1 MKSLLKYISLLAIS
15 GLCFWSCE
23 RDDICPAS
31 TPTTPF
37 LIVEFFDNTEPEENL
52 NVQSLGYRIEGSEDI
67 IVIGT
72 TDSIALPL
80 DTNQNITRIQLI
92 SNAENSNFTNVD
104 TVEFIYQVD
113 EVYVNRA
120 CGFKATFSNLSATRE
135 IETPSTDNWIRSISV
150 EQINVENEQN
160 THVFIFH

>member
-1 MKSLLKYISLLAIS
+1 MKKRLAYIAFIIVLSL
-15 GLCFWSCE
+15 GFWSCE

-52 NVQSLGYRIEGSEDI
+52 NVQSLGYRVEGAEDI
-67 IVIGT
+67 ILLGT

-92 SNAENSNFTNVD
+92 SNAENENFTNID

-113 EVYVNRA
+113 EIYVNRA
-120 CGFKATFSNLSATRE
+120 CGFKAAFSNFSAIRE
-135 IETPSTDNWIRSISV
+135 IENPSTDNWIRSISV

>member
-1 MKSLLKYISLLAIS
+1 MKRLYSFCITFTLI
-15 GLCFWSCE
+15 GLILWSCE
-23 RDDICPAS
+23 RDDICPSA

-52 NVQSLGYRIEGSEDI
+52 NVQSLGYRIEGSDDI
-67 IVIGT
+67 IPLGT
-72 TDSIALPL
+72 VDSIALPL
-80 DTNQNITRIQLI
+80 DTNQNLTRIELI
-92 SNAENSNFTNVD
+92 SNVENENFTNAD
-104 TVEFIYQVD
+104 TVEFIYQVN

-120 CGFKATFSNLSATRE
+120 CGFKAEFSNLSAIRE

-150 EQINVENEQN
+150 EQLNVENEQN

>member
-1 MKSLLKYISLLAIS
+1 MKKLLKYITVLAILS
-15 GLCFWSCE
+15 LSFWSCE

-67 IVIGT
+67 ISIGT

-80 DTNQNITRIQLI
+80 DTNQNITRIELI
-92 SNAENSNFTNVD
+92 SNLDNETFTNVD

-120 CGFKATFSNLSATRE
+120 CGFKAAFSNFSAIRE